1 MRIDAMNNLPP
12 KSCLAPF
19 LALLVVAACMGPL
32 PAENIVIRVFN
43 QAKGAGSFRWQGH
56 GLLGT
61 SVLADSGDAEI
72 SALP

>member
-1 MRIDAMNNLPP
+1 MNNLPP